1 LLCTLSLMLFSV
13 AQFLWFTVYNALNTH
28 GVEVSAS
35 CSCTCCPGMRIT
47 VDVVLGMQ
55 PGMAD
60 LLRAGGLSE
69 DWPGAEWFAVTQST
83 ASDINFMLL

>member
-1 LLCTLSLMLFSV
+1 MLFSV

-35 CSCTCCPGMRIT
+35 CSWICCPGMRIT
-47 VDVVLGMQ
+47 VDVVRGMQ

-60 LLRAGGLSE
+60 LLRAGELPGLSE
-69 DWPGAEWFAVTQST
+69 DWPDAEWFAVTQST